1 MSCVTKVILIRHV
14 LHFQGLTKL
23 RHHVLQGLPKS
34 KDISKD
40 LEELMFL
47 HEGDLW
53 ISENVDLCVN
63 LKDNLNY
70 QKKDL

>member
-1 MSCVTKVILIRHV
+1 MFYTL
-14 LHFQGLTKL
+14 QGLPKL

-47 HEGDLW
+47 HEGDLL

>member
-1 MSCVTKVILIRHV
+1 MFYTL
-14 LHFQGLTKL
+14 QGLPKL
-23 RHHVLQGLPKS
+23 QHHVLQSLPKS

>member
-1 MSCVTKVILIRHV
+1 MFYNL
-14 LHFQGLTKL
+14 QGLPKL
-23 RHHVLQGLPKS
+23 QHHVLQGLPKS

-47 HEGDLW
+47 HEGDPW
-53 ISENVDLCVN
+53 ISENVDVDLCVN